1 MTNFAENE
9 NHQVIVADNADIGLP
24 VHWHKRVNR
33 YFHNYIHPVV

>member
-24 VHWHKRVNR
+24 VHGV
-33 YFHNYIHPVV
+33 FPIIV